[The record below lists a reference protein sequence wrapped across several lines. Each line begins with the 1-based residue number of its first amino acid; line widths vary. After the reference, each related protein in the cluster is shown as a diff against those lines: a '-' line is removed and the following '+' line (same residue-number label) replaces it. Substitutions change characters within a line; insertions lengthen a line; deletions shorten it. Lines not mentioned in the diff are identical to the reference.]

1 MASVSPLYLR
11 DDELTRALHL
21 FWLAEL
27 ELVRPSLRRLV
38 ERDLMLK
45 DYLIL
50 LFVAACPDT
59 TVAALTQLLGSSKQA
74 LSRHVIRLRAA
85 GLLTEG
91 EPSRDRRRRPLRIT
105 PAGEELLGELV
116 TLQKRVLRRGFGQAG
131 PEAVAGFLTVLA
143 RLLSDRGRPF
153 LPAAGRGSGET

>member
-11 DDELTRALHL
+11 DEELTRALYL

-27 ELVRPSLRRLV
+27 ELVRPGLRRLAD
-38 ERDLMLK
+38 RDLMLK

-50 LFVAACPDT
+50 LFVAARPDT

-74 LSRHVIRLRAA
+74 LSRHVIRMRAQ

-91 EPSRDRRRRPLRIT
+91 ERGRDRRCRPLRIT
-105 PAGEELLGELV
+105 ERGAALLEELV
-116 TLQKRVLRRGFGQAG
+116 SLQKRALRRGFGQAG
-131 PEAVAGFLTVLA
+131 PEAVGGFLGVLA
-143 RLLSDRGRPF
+143 HLVPERGRPF
-153 LPAAGRGSGET
+153 LPPSGTAGEP